1 MIALESVAKDE
12 EVHSHEVVWRLWA
25 DLVKCFE
32 NFLFTQF
39 LAALHHF
46 DKLLVFV
53 DCIALLKDNG
63 AHFIQLLLEAAFLNF
78 QFRLRLRIYQ

>member
-12 EVHSHEVVWRLWA
+12 EVHSYEVVWRLWA

-53 DCIALLKDNG
+53 NCIALLKDNG
-63 AHFIQLLLEAAFLNF
+63 AHFVQLLLEAAFLNF
-78 QFRLRLRIYQ
+78 

>member
-12 EVHSHEVVWRLWA
+12 EVHSYEVGWRLRA

-53 DCIALLKDNG
+53 NCIALLKDYG
-63 AHFIQLLLEAAFLNF
+63 AHFVQLLLEAAFLNF
-78 QFRLRLRIYQ
+78 